1 MLNETEK
8 DFSCLQTLLTAR
20 IVIPYSFILMKVL
33 KEGVFLSHV
42 LIFRAGVG
50 RQKGNQHVM
59 AISPNKNLARPI
71 WVFLNTLK
79 SKGFTD

>member
-1 MLNETEK
+1 
-8 DFSCLQTLLTAR
+8 
-20 IVIPYSFILMKVL
+20 MKVL
-33 KEGVFLSHV
+33 KEEVFLSHA

-50 RQKGNQHVM
+50 RKKGNQHVM

-79 SKGFTD
+79 SKGFKE